1 MWKSLPMFASAPIR
15 PTLSCVARRKPS
27 PTRSGTGTPP
37 TFGFRWRRTAAAC
50 VSSRAT
56 TAPRAPPLPL
66 PARACS
72 ECVSGWNPSAAS
84 WRCEREPISASR
96 WMPGCLRVRRKRHD
110 PAKMIRVVLVD
121 DQTLVR
127 QGVRGLLELVP
138 DIEVVGEASDGEE
151 ALEKVPEL
159 KPDVLLLDIRM
170 PRLSGIQ
177 VLEALSAANAL
188 PPTLVLTTFDDG
200 DAAIAAIKAGAKG
213 LMLKD
218 VSLEDLAQAIRAL
231 ADNKTAFQPAMTES
245 LMSAIRRSPSASSD
259 SYVAEALTVREREVL
274 HLICAGYSNREIAD
288 LLALA
293 EGTVKNH
300 VSNLLLKLDA
310 RDRTRAALKA
320 LQQGHLG

>member
-1 MWKSLPMFASAPIR
+1 
-15 PTLSCVARRKPS
+15 
-27 PTRSGTGTPP
+27 
-37 TFGFRWRRTAAAC
+37 
-50 VSSRAT
+50 
-56 TAPRAPPLPL
+56 
-66 PARACS
+66 
-72 ECVSGWNPSAAS
+72 
-84 WRCEREPISASR
+84 
-96 WMPGCLRVRRKRHD
+96 
-110 PAKMIRVVLVD
+110 MIRVVLVD

-151 ALEKVPEL
+151 ALELVPEL

-170 PRLSGIQ
+170 PRLDGIA
-177 VLEALSAANAL
+177 VLAALREADTL

-218 VSLEDLAQAIRAL
+218 VSLEDLAGAIRAL
-231 ADNKTAFQPAMTES
+231 ASDGTAFQPAITNS
-245 LMSAIRRSPSASSD
+245 LIAAIGRSTSSSSD
-259 SYVAEALTVREREVL
+259 SHVAEALTAREREVL

-300 VSNLLLKLDA
+300 VSSLLLKLDA

>member
-1 MWKSLPMFASAPIR
+1 
-15 PTLSCVARRKPS
+15 
-27 PTRSGTGTPP
+27 
-37 TFGFRWRRTAAAC
+37 
-50 VSSRAT
+50 
-56 TAPRAPPLPL
+56 
-66 PARACS
+66 
-72 ECVSGWNPSAAS
+72 
-84 WRCEREPISASR
+84 
-96 WMPGCLRVRRKRHD
+96 
-110 PAKMIRVVLVD
+110 MIRVVIVD

-127 QGVRGLLELVP
+127 QGVRGLLDLVP

-159 KPDVLLLDIRM
+159 TPDVLLLDIRM
-170 PRLSGIQ
+170 PRLNGIA
-177 VLEALSAANAL
+177 VLNALSEANSL

-218 VSLEDLAQAIRAL
+218 VSLEDLAEAIRAL
-231 ADNKTAFQPAMTES
+231 ADNRTAFQPAMTDS
-245 LMSAIRRSPSASSD
+245 LMASLRRSHSSSTD
-259 SYVAEALTVREREVL
+259 TYVAEALTAREKDVL
-274 HLICAGYSNREIAD
+274 HLICAGYSNKEIAG
-288 LLALA
+288 LLTLA

>member
-1 MWKSLPMFASAPIR
+1 
-15 PTLSCVARRKPS
+15 
-27 PTRSGTGTPP
+27 
-37 TFGFRWRRTAAAC
+37 
-50 VSSRAT
+50 
-56 TAPRAPPLPL
+56 
-66 PARACS
+66 
-72 ECVSGWNPSAAS
+72 
-84 WRCEREPISASR
+84 
-96 WMPGCLRVRRKRHD
+96 
-110 PAKMIRVVLVD
+110 MIRVVLVD
-121 DQTLVR
+121 DQMLVR

-151 ALEKVPEL
+151 ALERVPEL
-159 KPDVLLLDIRM
+159 RPDVLLLDIRM
-170 PRLSGIQ
+170 PRLDGIA
-177 VLEALSAANAL
+177 VLEALRDAGAL

-218 VSLEDLAQAIRAL
+218 VSLEDLAGAIRAL

-245 LMSAIRRSPSASSD
+245 LMAAIRRGPSDPSD
-259 SYVAEALTVREREVL
+259 KHVVEALTGREREVL

-288 LLALA
+288 LLTLA

>member
-1 MWKSLPMFASAPIR
+1 
-15 PTLSCVARRKPS
+15 
-27 PTRSGTGTPP
+27 
-37 TFGFRWRRTAAAC
+37 
-50 VSSRAT
+50 
-56 TAPRAPPLPL
+56 
-66 PARACS
+66 
-72 ECVSGWNPSAAS
+72 
-84 WRCEREPISASR
+84 
-96 WMPGCLRVRRKRHD
+96 
-110 PAKMIRVVLVD
+110 MIRVVIVD

-138 DIEVVGEASDGEE
+138 DIDVVGEASDGEE

-170 PRLSGIQ
+170 PRLNGIA
-177 VLEALSAANAL
+177 VLDALREKGEL

-245 LMSAIRRSPSASSD
+245 LMAALRRSPPTPSNE
-259 SYVAEALTVREREVL
+259 YVAEALTDREKEVL

-288 LLALA
+288 LLMLA
-293 EGTVKNH
+293 EGTVKNY

-310 RDRTRAALKA
+310 RDRTRAALKG
-320 LQQGHLG
+320 LQEGHLG

>member
-1 MWKSLPMFASAPIR
+1 
-15 PTLSCVARRKPS
+15 
-27 PTRSGTGTPP
+27 
-37 TFGFRWRRTAAAC
+37 
-50 VSSRAT
+50 
-56 TAPRAPPLPL
+56 
-66 PARACS
+66 
-72 ECVSGWNPSAAS
+72 
-84 WRCEREPISASR
+84 
-96 WMPGCLRVRRKRHD
+96 
-110 PAKMIRVVLVD
+110 MIRVVLVD

-127 QGVRGLLELVP
+127 QGVRGLLELLP
-138 DIEVVGEASDGEE
+138 DIEVIGEASDGDE
-151 ALEKVPEL
+151 ALQKIPEL

-170 PRLSGIQ
+170 PRLDGIG
-177 VLEALSAANAL
+177 VLDALRQADAL

-218 VSLEDLAQAIRAL
+218 VSLEDLAAAIRAL
-231 ADNKTAFQPAMTES
+231 AENRTAYQPAMTES
-245 LMSAIRRSPSASSD
+245 LIAAIRRSSPPSSGGYA
-259 SYVAEALTVREREVL
+259 VEALTVREREVL
-274 HLICAGYSNREIAD
+274 HLICAGYSNKEIAD

>member
-1 MWKSLPMFASAPIR
+1 
-15 PTLSCVARRKPS
+15 
-27 PTRSGTGTPP
+27 
-37 TFGFRWRRTAAAC
+37 
-50 VSSRAT
+50 
-56 TAPRAPPLPL
+56 
-66 PARACS
+66 
-72 ECVSGWNPSAAS
+72 
-84 WRCEREPISASR
+84 
-96 WMPGCLRVRRKRHD
+96 
-110 PAKMIRVVLVD
+110 MIRVVLVD

-138 DIEVVGEASDGEE
+138 DIEVVGEASDGQE

-170 PRLSGIQ
+170 PRLDGIA
-177 VLEALSAANAL
+177 VLERLRGSGAL

-218 VSLEDLAQAIRAL
+218 VALDALANAIRAL
-231 ADNKTAFQPAMTES
+231 ANNDTAFQPAMTQS
-245 LMSAIRRSPSASSD
+245 LVAAIGRTPSEPSD
-259 SYVAEALTVREREVL
+259 SYVTELLTVREREVL
-274 HLICAGYSNREIAD
+274 HLICAGYSNKEIAD

-293 EGTVKNH
+293 KGTVKNH

>member
-1 MWKSLPMFASAPIR
+1 
-15 PTLSCVARRKPS
+15 
-27 PTRSGTGTPP
+27 
-37 TFGFRWRRTAAAC
+37 
-50 VSSRAT
+50 
-56 TAPRAPPLPL
+56 
-66 PARACS
+66 
-72 ECVSGWNPSAAS
+72 
-84 WRCEREPISASR
+84 
-96 WMPGCLRVRRKRHD
+96 MPGCLRVRRKPHD

-159 KPDVLLLDIRM
+159 RPDVLLLDVRM
-170 PRLSGIQ
+170 PRLNGIA
-177 VLEALSAANAL
+177 VLEALREANAL

-218 VSLEDLAQAIRAL
+218 VSLEDLAEAIRAL
-231 ADNKTAFQPAMTES
+231 ADNRTAFQPAMTES
-245 LMSAIRRSPSASSD
+245 LMAAIRRSPSASSD
-259 SYVAEALTVREREVL
+259 NYVAEALTAREREVL

>member
-1 MWKSLPMFASAPIR
+1 
-15 PTLSCVARRKPS
+15 
-27 PTRSGTGTPP
+27 
-37 TFGFRWRRTAAAC
+37 
-50 VSSRAT
+50 
-56 TAPRAPPLPL
+56 
-66 PARACS
+66 
-72 ECVSGWNPSAAS
+72 
-84 WRCEREPISASR
+84 
-96 WMPGCLRVRRKRHD
+96 
-110 PAKMIRVVLVD
+110 MIRVVLVD

-127 QGVRGLLELVP
+127 QGVRGLLQLVP

-151 ALEKVPEL
+151 ALEKVAQL

-170 PRLSGIQ
+170 PRLDGIA
-177 VLEALSAANAL
+177 VLEALREANTL

-200 DAAIAAIKAGAKG
+200 DATIAAIKAGAKG

-218 VSLEDLAQAIRAL
+218 VSLEDLAEAIRAL
-231 ADNKTAFQPAMTES
+231 ADNRTAFQPAMTQS
-245 LMSAIRRSPSASSD
+245 LMAAIGRSPSASSD
-259 SYVAEALTVREREVL
+259 SYITETLTVREREVL

-310 RDRTRAALKA
+310 RDRTRAALKG

>member
-1 MWKSLPMFASAPIR
+1 
-15 PTLSCVARRKPS
+15 
-27 PTRSGTGTPP
+27 
-37 TFGFRWRRTAAAC
+37 
-50 VSSRAT
+50 
-56 TAPRAPPLPL
+56 
-66 PARACS
+66 
-72 ECVSGWNPSAAS
+72 
-84 WRCEREPISASR
+84 
-96 WMPGCLRVRRKRHD
+96 
-110 PAKMIRVVLVD
+110 MIRVVIVD

-127 QGVRGLLELVP
+127 QGVRGLLDLVA

-151 ALEKVPEL
+151 ALDRVREL
-159 KPDVLLLDIRM
+159 APDVLLLDIRM
-170 PRLSGIQ
+170 PRLDGIG
-177 VLEALSAANAL
+177 VLSALRGAGAL

-231 ADNKTAFQPAMTES
+231 ADDRTAFQPAMTES
-245 LMSAIRRSPSASSD
+245 LMAALQRTPATASD
-259 SYVAEALTVREREVL
+259 SYVAEALTAREKEVL

-310 RDRTRAALKA
+310 RDRTQAALKA

>member
-1 MWKSLPMFASAPIR
+1 
-15 PTLSCVARRKPS
+15 
-27 PTRSGTGTPP
+27 
-37 TFGFRWRRTAAAC
+37 
-50 VSSRAT
+50 
-56 TAPRAPPLPL
+56 
-66 PARACS
+66 
-72 ECVSGWNPSAAS
+72 
-84 WRCEREPISASR
+84 
-96 WMPGCLRVRRKRHD
+96 
-110 PAKMIRVVLVD
+110 MIRVVLVD
-121 DQTLVR
+121 DQMLVR
-127 QGVRGLLELVP
+127 QGVRGLLDLVP

-151 ALEKVPEL
+151 ALQKVPEL

-170 PRLSGIQ
+170 PRLNGIA
-177 VLEALSAANAL
+177 VLDALREGGML

-218 VSLEDLAQAIRAL
+218 VSLEDLAKAIRAL
-231 ADNKTAFQPAMTES
+231 ADKGTAFQPAMTES
-245 LMSAIRRSPSASSD
+245 LMAAIRRSPSASTEEDVS
-259 SYVAEALTVREREVL
+259 EALTVREREVL

-300 VSNLLLKLDA
+300 VSNILFKLNA